1 LGEKTVVQKIHRK
14 IRSLR
19 DLQVPIS
26 KNKSHI
32 YNGHSSQAIENGSD
46 KHTNKKKQRN
56 MNRTYLLAVFCFLL
70 WRKRTR
76 VEICGKMWRLEIE
89 LK

>member
-1 LGEKTVVQKIHRK
+1 M
-14 IRSLR
+14 
-19 DLQVPIS
+19 DL
-26 KNKSHI
+26 
-32 YNGHSSQAIENGSD
+32 
-46 KHTNKKKQRN
+46 TNTQTKKKQRN